1 MTSADI
7 IIMLLLIIFALGG
20 LRRGFVWELLT
31 AGGLVLGFALTYY
44 YRADLLDL
52 VMRLS
57 PAGWSRQWGAALA
70 FLVFFLIIYL
80 GFAAIGKFL
89 RDRLHQTAL
98 KWPDRVLGVAA
109 GAFKGAILIA
119 ILVAATGLLSP
130 NNPVRRFVSRSQ
142 IVIWGRHQAYDLL
155 HWEPVSKRPMVE
167 EKDEGG
173 RMRDEMRREIRNE
186 KTESRSATACW
197 DRRFPPACGG
207 IRGVL
212 FRIARPC
219 ALVAV
224 VGL

>member
-1 MTSADI
+1 MTPADI
-7 IIMLLLIIFALGG
+7 IIILFLIFFAIGG
-20 LRRGFVWELLT
+20 LRRGFVWEVLT

-109 GAFKGAILIA
+109 GALKGAILIA
-119 ILVAATGLLSP
+119 VLVAAIGFLSP

-142 IVIWGRHQAYDLL
+142 IVHWGRHKAYDLL
-155 HWEPVSKRPMVE
+155 HWEPASQRPWVE
-167 EKDEGG
+167 KNDERG
-173 RMRDEMRREIRNE
+173 MMND
-186 KTESRSATACW
+186 ESRN
-197 DRRFPPACGG
+197 
-207 IRGVL
+207 
-212 FRIARPC
+212 
-219 ALVAV
+219 AL
-224 VGL
+224 